1 MTFGAEIGCTTNHS
15 ISGYSKGV
23 ILLSRDVKI
32 FSFMVR
38 IPVYH
43 HVFWALKRTVS
54 MNQIV
59 QSGQSICAKNFFKMG
74 HYLSASERTLN
85 AVSLA
90 GRYTVCCLDKDRHP
104 IVRRN
109 SLIRVF
115 VVNILGSL
123 SFFHIFIR

>member
-59 QSGQSICAKNFFKMG
+59 QSGQSICAKIFFRW
-74 HYLSASERTLN
+74 ATICPP
-85 AVSLA
+85 
-90 GRYTVCCLDKDRHP
+90 GRYTVSCLDKDRHP

-123 SFFHIFIR
+123 SFFHIFIRLLLIVTCTL

>member
-1 MTFGAEIGCTTNHS
+1 MVFTFSYNNELTNHSASQMNDIWGRDRTTNHS

-54 MNQIV
+54 MRR
-59 QSGQSICAKNFFKMG
+59 FF
-74 HYLSASERTLN
+74 
-85 AVSLA
+85 
-90 GRYTVCCLDKDRHP
+90 
-104 IVRRN
+104 
-109 SLIRVF
+109 
-115 VVNILGSL
+115 
-123 SFFHIFIR
+123 